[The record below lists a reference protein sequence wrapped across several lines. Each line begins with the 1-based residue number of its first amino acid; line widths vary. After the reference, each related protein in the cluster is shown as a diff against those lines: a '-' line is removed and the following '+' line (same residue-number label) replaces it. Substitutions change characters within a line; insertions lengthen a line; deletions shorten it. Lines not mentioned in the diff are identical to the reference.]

1 MRLSHEGIYEKRY
14 DNDDRETERCR
25 DFKREREREKDMP
38 IQLGA
43 QSGND
48 WRRKD
53 TNTRPV
59 GG

>member
-1 MRLSHEGIYEKRY
+1 MKSRRIIDDGREK
-14 DNDDRETERCR
+14 ERCR
-25 DFKREREREKDMP
+25 DSRANERERERERDRP

-43 QSGND
+43 QPGND

-53 TNTRPV
+53 VNTRPV